1 MEEGRPVSIFSSP
14 FTTSY
19 FTCGMWSPSRPGV
32 ILLGKVDG
40 TVDVWDF
47 TDQSHMPSMTAP
59 VASSKI
65 TSMSFRD
72 GSILAVGDEKG
83 NLHIVEM
90 PRTLRKKVGNEG
102 VLIENFFDS
111 EDRRVKYVAARMAIR
126 GEGNADVVD
135 EEETEQKE
143 EMDEEA
149 KKAARKAEKK
159 RIADEL
165 KKEEDDHKRMLA
177 NACKQIR
184 LATTHQAA
192 TLPNPIDNAAI
203 AADVLFRP
211 VNELSG
217 DVVDFDC
224 DYRHFN
230 FAISESAGNGTV
242 AAMEAYAMH
251 KQIDLR
257 DRLDPKSL
265 IEALNNR
272 YVSASS
278 RHLFTMSL
286 GTIEFATDTL
296 TICQAG
302 APNMYLIPSDPNRP
316 IERLGVGGMPIGFS
330 INEEYDVQQVQLS
343 HDDCFI
349 GFSEN
354 FTVSDTQT
362 LENLLAKT
370 KRGCLKQLKG
380 EVTSWCDSLLQTD
393 DISAVFFKYKS

>member
-1 MEEGRPVSIFSSP
+1 MS
-14 FTTSY
+14 TT
-19 FTCGMWSPSRPGV
+19 
-32 ILLGKVDG
+32 
-40 TVDVWDF
+40 
-47 TDQSHMPSMTAP
+47 
-59 VASSKI
+59 
-65 TSMSFRD
+65 
-72 GSILAVGDEKG
+72 
-83 NLHIVEM
+83 
-90 PRTLRKKVGNEG
+90 
-102 VLIENFFDS
+102 VLILD
-111 EDRRVKYVAARMAIR
+111 
-126 GEGNADVVD
+126 D
-135 EEETEQKE
+135 EEKVLSALRRCFNRVDIHTDLFTSAKQAAASLVKKDYDCIISDYKMPDMNGLEFLEIASEVTSSTPRLLLSGQVDCGLLEKAVNDCNIDRFLNKPWLNE
-143 EMDEEA
+143 ELVEIVKSA
-149 KKAARKAEKK
+149 
-159 RIADEL
+159 ILL

-230 FAISESAGNGTV
+230 FAISESAGNATV

-296 TICQAG
+296 TVCQAG

-354 FTVSDTQT
+354 FTVSDTET

>member
-1 MEEGRPVSIFSSP
+1 
-14 FTTSY
+14 
-19 FTCGMWSPSRPGV
+19 MWSPSRPGV

-165 KKEEDDHKRMLA
+165 KKEEDEYRKLETYYRE
-177 NACKQIR
+177 
-184 LATTHQAA
+184 
-192 TLPNPIDNAAI
+192 
-203 AADVLFRP
+203 
-211 VNELSG
+211 ELG
-217 DVVDFDC
+217 LTD
-224 DYRHFN
+224 
-230 FAISESAGNGTV
+230 G
-242 AAMEAYAMH
+242 
-251 KQIDLR
+251 
-257 DRLDPKSL
+257 LDPQVIDVDMK
-265 IEALNNR
+265 
-272 YVSASS
+272 
-278 RHLFTMSL
+278 
-286 GTIEFATDTL
+286 TD
-296 TICQAG
+296 
-302 APNMYLIPSDPNRP
+302 
-316 IERLGVGGMPIGFS
+316 GV
-330 INEEYDVQQVQLS
+330 
-343 HDDCFI
+343 
-349 GFSEN
+349 
-354 FTVSDTQT
+354 
-362 LENLLAKT
+362 
-370 KRGCLKQLKG
+370 
-380 EVTSWCDSLLQTD
+380 
-393 DISAVFFKYKS
+393 